1 MKYTDMAQ
9 FTGKCKAAVQQWA
22 DKKIDELFPYKP
34 QLRVF
39 AKRGVDNILTR
50 YDTRINKALDT
61 AMLFVADG
69 NGCIDSD
76 VMVDT
81 VVALFN
87 EMEVQKYTVWGMD
100 VGVGRGAVTINF
112 PHNMVF
118 DMLLGNLGQVK
129 FTADD
134 FLELKDLL
142 A

>member
-9 FTGKCKAAVQQWA
+9 FTGKCKTAVQQWA